1 MHPVTRLSVAAATG
15 LVLWFAAAPVAAQ
28 STMEALPFDAVV
40 TRAMEHN
47 PSVAVAATTIL
58 RAEALLQQV
67 RSTTL
72 PRLSGTITST
82 TLDRGRSLGEQTVT
96 PRQQAAMVAS
106 ASYPVLAAAQWAA
119 RAQAEDQIGLAR
131 LSAADVRRETAVAAA
146 QTYLVVVAQKR
157 LVEVSERAL
166 NTARAQRDFNQT
178 RLEGGLGTQLNLLRS
193 AQEVATNEA
202 RLEVVR
208 LGVRRA
214 QEALGVL
221 VAADGPIDTT
231 GDVAFEVAMIGPESA
246 WMAARPDVALGAA
259 QQRAA
264 ERVLADSR
272 KDWWP
277 TGTVAFDPQY
287 LTPSGLFQPARTWRF
302 TVLFSQPIFDGGL
315 RRGLKAQRSAAVQAA
330 QVSLD
335 QVRLR
340 ARAEVRTA
348 EAAVAAYERALAG
361 ARQAAAHAADVL
373 RITILAF
380 EAGASTNIEVVDA
393 QRMARDME
401 TAAAQAEDSA
411 RQARLDLAVALGQ
424 FPR

>member
-1 MHPVTRLSVAAATG
+1 MHPVIRLSVAAATG

-28 STMEALPFDAVV
+28 STMEALSFDAAV
-40 TRAMEHN
+40 TRAMEHS

-72 PRLSGTITST
+72 PRLSGTVTST
-82 TLDRGRSLGEQTVT
+82 TLDRGRSLGDQTVT
-96 PRQQAAMVAS
+96 PRQQVAVVAS
-106 ASYPVLAAAQWAA
+106 ASYPVLAAAAWAG

-146 QTYLVVVAQKR
+146 QAYLVVIAQKR

-166 NTARAQRDFNQT
+166 DTARAQRAFNQT
-178 RLEGGLGTQLNLLRS
+178 RLEGGLGTQLNLLRP

-202 RLEVVR
+202 HLEVVR
-208 LGVRRA
+208 LSVRRA

-221 VAADGPIDTT
+221 VAAAGPVDTA
-231 GDVAFEVAMIGPESA
+231 GDVAFDVAMMAPESA

-264 ERVLADSR
+264 ERVLADSG

-302 TVLFSQPIFDGGL
+302 AVLFSQPIFDGGL
-315 RRGLKAQRSAAVQAA
+315 RRGLKAQRVAAVQAA
-330 QVSLD
+330 TVSLD

-340 ARAEVRTA
+340 ARSEVRTA
-348 EAAVAAYERALAG
+348 EAAVAAYERSLTG
-361 ARQAAAHAADVL
+361 ARQAATHAADVL

-401 TAAAQAEDSA
+401 TAAAEAEDVLQ
-411 RQARLDLAVALGQ
+411 QARLDLAVALGR
-424 FPR
+424 FPG